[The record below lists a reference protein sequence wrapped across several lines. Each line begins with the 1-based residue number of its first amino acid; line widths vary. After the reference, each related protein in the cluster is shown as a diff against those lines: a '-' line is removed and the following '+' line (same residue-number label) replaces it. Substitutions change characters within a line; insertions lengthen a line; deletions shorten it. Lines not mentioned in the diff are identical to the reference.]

1 MTTYILMFE
10 SEEET
15 QHIHTKNGVNPEKL
29 LTHVSGALHAL
40 FWIILPKFLQSRY
53 FYYLQFAEVESE
65 V

>member
-15 QHIHTKNGVNPEKL
+15 QHIDTKNGVNPEKL

-40 FWIILPKFLQSRY
+40 SP
-53 FYYLQFAEVESE
+53 
-65 V
+65 